1 MVRARADGDLG
12 KADPAQPHRCRVD
25 VHVVK
30 ELVHD
35 GIVVP
40 SERFVHF
47 DVWNVGLLQEKNEKN
62 DYKI

>member
-35 GIVVP
+35 GVVVP

-47 DVWNVGLLQEKNEKN
+47 DVWWNGSLLHEKKL
-62 DYKI
+62 KK